1 MFRGRILK
9 ILYWPVGVNLL
20 FIKKTQKQLKFD
32 MKGTDK
38 QKVALV
44 LSGGAARGIAHIGV
58 IEELENR
65 GYEISSIA
73 GTSMGALIG
82 GVYASGKL
90 AELKEFMYQL
100 DRSKVFR
107 LVDFTLSKH
116 GLIKG
121 DRILKTM
128 KNFVPD
134 ILIED
139 LALPYVAVAADL
151 IHKEEVVYRS
161 GSLYHA
167 IRASISIPTI
177 FTPVIEEKRV
187 LVDGGLLN
195 NLPMSHVKRT
205 KGDMM
210 IAVHVNADIPYI
222 KPEMTKE
229 AVKKQA
235 LYQKRVREFYRH
247 IIPPSSTTKEKLGYF
262 SLITKSIELMT
273 LRMAEDKIRQFSP
286 EVLINVS
293 HESCTLYD
301 FYKAEEQVEA
311 GRRAAREVLDNLRN
325 RSNE

>member
-1 MFRGRILK
+1 ME
-9 ILYWPVGVNLL
+9 
-20 FIKKTQKQLKFD
+20 
-32 MKGTDK
+32 GTVK

-65 GYEISSIA
+65 GFEITSIA

-100 DRSKVFR
+100 DKSKVFR

-139 LALPYVAVAADL
+139 IALPYAAVAVDL
-151 IHKEEVVYRS
+151 INKEEVVYRS

-167 IRASISIPTI
+167 IRASIAIPTI
-177 FTPVIEEKRV
+177 FTPVMEENRV

-195 NLPMSHVKRT
+195 NLPMAHVKRT

-210 IAVHVNADIPYI
+210 VAVHVNADIPYS
-222 KPEMTKE
+222 KPKITEDT
-229 AVKKQA
+229 VKKEA
-235 LYQKRVREFYRH
+235 LYQKRVREFH
-247 IIPPSSTTKEKLGYF
+247 QQMIPRTSATEEKLGYF

-273 LRMAEDKIRQFSP
+273 LRMAEDKIKQFSP

-311 GRRAAREVLDNLRN
+311 GRRAAIEVLDNMSR
-325 RSNE
+325 

>member
-1 MFRGRILK
+1 MEDA
-9 ILYWPVGVNLL
+9 V
-20 FIKKTQKQLKFD
+20 
-32 MKGTDK
+32 K

-65 GYEISSIA
+65 GFEITSIA

-100 DRSKVFR
+100 DKSKVFR

-139 LALPYVAVAADL
+139 IALPYAAVAVDL
-151 IHKEEVVYRS
+151 INKEEVVYRS

-177 FTPVIEEKRV
+177 FTPVMEENRV

-195 NLPMSHVKRT
+195 NLPMAHVKRT
-205 KGDMM
+205 KGDIM
-210 IAVHVNADIPYI
+210 IAVHVNADIPYV
-222 KPEMTKE
+222 KPKITEE

-235 LYQKRVREFYRH
+235 LYQKKVKEFYQH
-247 IIPPSSTTKEKLGYF
+247 MTPNTSTTEEKLGYF

-273 LRMAEDKIRQFSP
+273 LRMAEDKIKQFSP

-311 GRRAAREVLDNLRN
+311 GRRAAREVLDNMRN
-325 RSNE
+325 SKIEG

>member
-1 MFRGRILK
+1 
-9 ILYWPVGVNLL
+9 
-20 FIKKTQKQLKFD
+20 
-32 MKGTDK
+32 
-38 QKVALV
+38 
-44 LSGGAARGIAHIGV
+44 
-58 IEELENR
+58 
-65 GYEISSIA
+65 
-73 GTSMGALIG
+73 MGALIG

-100 DRSKVFR
+100 DKSKVFR

-134 ILIED
+134 IPIED
-139 LALPYVAVAADL
+139 IALPYAAVAVDL
-151 IHKEEVVYRS
+151 INKEEVVYRS

-177 FTPVIEEKRV
+177 FTPVMEENRV

-195 NLPMSHVKRT
+195 NLPMAHVKRT
-205 KGDMM
+205 KGDIM
-210 IAVHVNADIPYI
+210 IAVHVNADIPYV
-222 KPEMTKE
+222 KPKITEE

-235 LYQKRVREFYRH
+235 LYQKKVKEFYQQMT
-247 IIPPSSTTKEKLGYF
+247 PKTATTEEKLGYF

-273 LRMAEDKIRQFSP
+273 LRMAEDKIKQFSP

-311 GRRAAREVLDNLRN
+311 GRRAAREVLDNMRN
-325 RSNE
+325 SKIEG